1 MKVLFLKHVVNV
13 WKAWEIKEVK
23 AGYASNMLIPQGLAV
38 ELTPEVEKQYR
49 DKQKKEEKHRQM
61 LIEDRHKIVEQITWK
76 SLEFTLKTWTNN
88 KVYWWIWEKEIDFIL
103 NQKMSSII
111 FEEEVAKSKIRN
123 YIEKNKNFSYIK
135 TKMFQKYFDKELVL
149 RILREEYNFENETLL
164 NEEKL
169 KKQIILLKQKGK
181 SKNYIKNKFLER
193 SQDKDLVE
201 NILSEVFCDWELEN
215 LKKEYEKI
223 KNKWFDKQKI
233 FQKLFSKWFNYEDI
247 KRVIS

>member
-1 MKVLFLKHVVNV
+1 M
-13 WKAWEIKEVK
+13 EI
-23 AGYASNMLIPQGLAV
+23 SQ
-38 ELTPEVEKQYR
+38 
-49 DKQKKEEKHRQM
+49 
-61 LIEDRHKIVEQITWK
+61 KIVDYAIWYYLK
-76 SLEFTLKTWTNN
+76 YFPSKKALEKKLFEKFWPNSEKW

-149 RILREEYNFENETLL
+149 LILREEYNFENETLL

-215 LKKEYEKI
+215 LKKKYEKI

>member
-1 MKVLFLKHVVNV
+1 M
-13 WKAWEIKEVK
+13 EI
-23 AGYASNMLIPQGLAV
+23 SQ
-38 ELTPEVEKQYR
+38 
-49 DKQKKEEKHRQM
+49 
-61 LIEDRHKIVEQITWK
+61 KIVDYAIWYYLKYFPSKKALEKKLFEKFWPNSEKWK
-76 SLEFTLKTWTNN
+76 I
-88 KVYWWIWEKEIDFIL
+88 YWWIWEKEIDFIL
-103 NQKMSSII
+103 NKKMSSII

-201 NILSEVFCDWELEN
+201 NILSEVFCNWELEN
-215 LKKEYEKI
+215 LKKEYDKI
-223 KNKWFDKQKI
+223 KNTWFDKQKI

>member
-1 MKVLFLKHVVNV
+1 M
-13 WKAWEIKEVK
+13 EI
-23 AGYASNMLIPQGLAV
+23 SQ
-38 ELTPEVEKQYR
+38 
-49 DKQKKEEKHRQM
+49 
-61 LIEDRHKIVEQITWK
+61 KIVDYAIWYYLK
-76 SLEFTLKTWTNN
+76 YFPSKKALEKKLFEKFWPNSEKW

-149 RILREEYNFENETLL
+149 LILREEYNFENETLL

-193 SQDKDLVE
+193 NQDKDLVE

-233 FQKLFSKWFNYEDI
+233 FMRLAWKWFKYDDI
-247 KRVIS
+247 KKVLSL

>member
-1 MKVLFLKHVVNV
+1 M
-13 WKAWEIKEVK
+13 EI
-23 AGYASNMLIPQGLAV
+23 SQ
-38 ELTPEVEKQYR
+38 
-49 DKQKKEEKHRQM
+49 
-61 LIEDRHKIVEQITWK
+61 KIVDYAIWYYLKYFPSKKALEKKLFEKFWPNSEKWK
-76 SLEFTLKTWTNN
+76 I
-88 KVYWWIWEKEIDFIL
+88 YWWIWEKEIDFIL

-223 KNKWFDKQKI
+223 KNKLFDKQKI

>member
-1 MKVLFLKHVVNV
+1 M
-13 WKAWEIKEVK
+13 EI
-23 AGYASNMLIPQGLAV
+23 SQ
-38 ELTPEVEKQYR
+38 
-49 DKQKKEEKHRQM
+49 
-61 LIEDRHKIVEQITWK
+61 KIVDYAIWYYLK
-76 SLEFTLKTWTNN
+76 YFPSKKALEKKLFEKFWPNSEKW

-193 SQDKDLVE
+193 SQDKDLVQ

-223 KNKWFDKQKI
+223 KNKLFDKQKI

>member
-1 MKVLFLKHVVNV
+1 M
-13 WKAWEIKEVK
+13 EI
-23 AGYASNMLIPQGLAV
+23 SQ
-38 ELTPEVEKQYR
+38 
-49 DKQKKEEKHRQM
+49 
-61 LIEDRHKIVEQITWK
+61 KIVDYAIWYYLK
-76 SLEFTLKTWTNN
+76 YFPSKKALEKKLFEKFWPNSEKW
-88 KVYWWIWEKEIDFIL
+88 KVYWWIWEEEIDFIL

-201 NILSEVFCDWELEN
+201 NILSEVFCNWELEN

>member
-1 MKVLFLKHVVNV
+1 M
-13 WKAWEIKEVK
+13 EI
-23 AGYASNMLIPQGLAV
+23 SQ
-38 ELTPEVEKQYR
+38 
-49 DKQKKEEKHRQM
+49 
-61 LIEDRHKIVEQITWK
+61 KIVDYAIWYYLKYFPSKKALEKKLFEKFWPNSEKWK
-76 SLEFTLKTWTNN
+76 I
-88 KVYWWIWEKEIDFIL
+88 YWWIWEKEIDFIL

-123 YIEKNKNFSYIK
+123 YIEKNKNFSYIR

-149 RILREEYNFENETLL
+149 QILREEYNFENETLL

-233 FQKLFSKWFNYEDI
+233 TFSQFC
-247 KRVIS
+247 

>member
-1 MKVLFLKHVVNV
+1 M
-13 WKAWEIKEVK
+13 EI
-23 AGYASNMLIPQGLAV
+23 SQ
-38 ELTPEVEKQYR
+38 
-49 DKQKKEEKHRQM
+49 
-61 LIEDRHKIVEQITWK
+61 KIVDYAIWYYLK
-76 SLEFTLKTWTNN
+76 YFPSKKALEKKLFEKFWPNSEKW

-149 RILREEYNFENETLL
+149 LILREEYNFENETLL

-193 SQDKDLVE
+193 SQDKDLVK

>member
-1 MKVLFLKHVVNV
+1 M
-13 WKAWEIKEVK
+13 EI
-23 AGYASNMLIPQGLAV
+23 SQ
-38 ELTPEVEKQYR
+38 
-49 DKQKKEEKHRQM
+49 
-61 LIEDRHKIVEQITWK
+61 KIVDYAIWYYLKYFPSKKALEKKLFEKFWPNSEKWK
-76 SLEFTLKTWTNN
+76 I
-88 KVYWWIWEKEIDFIL
+88 YWWIWGKEIDFIL

-223 KNKWFDKQKI
+223 KNKLFDKQKI

>member
-1 MKVLFLKHVVNV
+1 M
-13 WKAWEIKEVK
+13 EI
-23 AGYASNMLIPQGLAV
+23 SQ
-38 ELTPEVEKQYR
+38 
-49 DKQKKEEKHRQM
+49 
-61 LIEDRHKIVEQITWK
+61 KIVDYAIWYYLKYFPSKKALEKKLFEKFWPNSEKWK
-76 SLEFTLKTWTNN
+76 I
-88 KVYWWIWEKEIDFIL
+88 YWLIWGKEIDFIL

-223 KNKWFDKQKI
+223 KNKIFDKQKI

>member
-1 MKVLFLKHVVNV
+1 M
-13 WKAWEIKEVK
+13 EI
-23 AGYASNMLIPQGLAV
+23 SQ
-38 ELTPEVEKQYR
+38 
-49 DKQKKEEKHRQM
+49 
-61 LIEDRHKIVEQITWK
+61 KIVDYAIWYYLKYFPSKKALEKKLFEKFWSNSEKWK
-76 SLEFTLKTWTNN
+76 I
-88 KVYWWIWEKEIDFIL
+88 YWWIWGKEIDFIL

-223 KNKWFDKQKI
+223 KNKLFDKQKI

>member
-1 MKVLFLKHVVNV
+1 M
-13 WKAWEIKEVK
+13 EI
-23 AGYASNMLIPQGLAV
+23 SQ
-38 ELTPEVEKQYR
+38 
-49 DKQKKEEKHRQM
+49 
-61 LIEDRHKIVEQITWK
+61 KIVDYAIWYYLKYFPSKKALEKKLFEKFWPNSEKWK
-76 SLEFTLKTWTNN
+76 I
-88 KVYWWIWEKEIDFIL
+88 YWWIWEKEIDFIL

-149 RILREEYNFENETLL
+149 QILREEYNFENETLL

-193 SQDKDLVE
+193 SQDKDLVK

>member
-1 MKVLFLKHVVNV
+1 M
-13 WKAWEIKEVK
+13 EI
-23 AGYASNMLIPQGLAV
+23 SQ
-38 ELTPEVEKQYR
+38 
-49 DKQKKEEKHRQM
+49 
-61 LIEDRHKIVEQITWK
+61 KIVDYAIWYYLKYFPSKKALEKKLFEKFWPNSEKWK
-76 SLEFTLKTWTNN
+76 I
-88 KVYWWIWEKEIDFIL
+88 YWWIWEKEIDFIL

-123 YIEKNKNFSYIK
+123 YIEKNKNFSYIR

-149 RILREEYNFENETLL
+149 QILREEYNFENETLL

>member
-1 MKVLFLKHVVNV
+1 M
-13 WKAWEIKEVK
+13 EI
-23 AGYASNMLIPQGLAV
+23 SQ
-38 ELTPEVEKQYR
+38 
-49 DKQKKEEKHRQM
+49 
-61 LIEDRHKIVEQITWK
+61 KIVDYAIWYYLKYFPSKKALEKKLFEKFWPNSEKWK
-76 SLEFTLKTWTNN
+76 I
-88 KVYWWIWEKEIDFIL
+88 YWWIWEKEIDFIL

-123 YIEKNKNFSYIK
+123 YIEKNKNFSYIR

-233 FQKLFSKWFNYEDI
+233 FQKLFSKWFNY
-247 KRVIS
+247 

>member
-1 MKVLFLKHVVNV
+1 M
-13 WKAWEIKEVK
+13 EI
-23 AGYASNMLIPQGLAV
+23 SQ
-38 ELTPEVEKQYR
+38 
-49 DKQKKEEKHRQM
+49 
-61 LIEDRHKIVEQITWK
+61 KIVDYAIWYYLK
-76 SLEFTLKTWTNN
+76 YFPSKKALEKKLFEKFWPNSEKW

-149 RILREEYNFENETLL
+149 LILREEYNFENETLL

-201 NILSEVFCDWELEN
+201 NILSEVFCYWELEN

>member
-1 MKVLFLKHVVNV
+1 M
-13 WKAWEIKEVK
+13 EI
-23 AGYASNMLIPQGLAV
+23 SQ
-38 ELTPEVEKQYR
+38 
-49 DKQKKEEKHRQM
+49 
-61 LIEDRHKIVEQITWK
+61 KIVDYAIWYYLKYFPSKKALEKKLFEKFWPNSEKWK
-76 SLEFTLKTWTNN
+76 I
-88 KVYWWIWEKEIDFIL
+88 YWWIWEKEIDFIL

-111 FEEEVAKSKIRN
+111 FEEKVAKSKIRN

-193 SQDKDLVE
+193 SQDKGLVE

>member
-1 MKVLFLKHVVNV
+1 M
-13 WKAWEIKEVK
+13 EI
-23 AGYASNMLIPQGLAV
+23 SQ
-38 ELTPEVEKQYR
+38 
-49 DKQKKEEKHRQM
+49 
-61 LIEDRHKIVEQITWK
+61 KIVDYAIWYYLKYFPSKKALEKKLFEKFWPNSEKWK
-76 SLEFTLKTWTNN
+76 I
-88 KVYWWIWEKEIDFIL
+88 YWWIWEKEIDFIL

-123 YIEKNKNFSYIK
+123 YIEKNKNFSYIR

-149 RILREEYNFENETLL
+149 LILREEYNFENETLL

>member
-1 MKVLFLKHVVNV
+1 M
-13 WKAWEIKEVK
+13 EI
-23 AGYASNMLIPQGLAV
+23 SQ
-38 ELTPEVEKQYR
+38 
-49 DKQKKEEKHRQM
+49 
-61 LIEDRHKIVEQITWK
+61 KIVDYAIWYYLK
-76 SLEFTLKTWTNN
+76 YFPSKKALEKKLFEKFWPNSEKW

-149 RILREEYNFENETLL
+149 LILREEYNFENETLL

-169 KKQIILLKQKGK
+169 KKQIILFKQKEK

>member
-1 MKVLFLKHVVNV
+1 M
-13 WKAWEIKEVK
+13 EI
-23 AGYASNMLIPQGLAV
+23 SQ
-38 ELTPEVEKQYR
+38 
-49 DKQKKEEKHRQM
+49 
-61 LIEDRHKIVEQITWK
+61 KIVDYAIWYYLKYFPSKKALEKKLFEKFWSNSEKWK
-76 SLEFTLKTWTNN
+76 I
-88 KVYWWIWEKEIDFIL
+88 YWWIWGKEIDFIL

-111 FEEEVAKSKIRN
+111 FEEKVAKSKIRN

>member
-1 MKVLFLKHVVNV
+1 M
-13 WKAWEIKEVK
+13 EI
-23 AGYASNMLIPQGLAV
+23 SQ
-38 ELTPEVEKQYR
+38 
-49 DKQKKEEKHRQM
+49 
-61 LIEDRHKIVEQITWK
+61 KIVDYAIWYYLKYFPSKKALEKKLFEKFWSNSEKWK
-76 SLEFTLKTWTNN
+76 I
-88 KVYWWIWEKEIDFIL
+88 YWWIWGKEIDFIL

-123 YIEKNKNFSYIK
+123 YIEKNKNFSYIR

-223 KNKWFDKQKI
+223 KNKLFDKQKI

>member
-1 MKVLFLKHVVNV
+1 M
-13 WKAWEIKEVK
+13 EI
-23 AGYASNMLIPQGLAV
+23 SQ
-38 ELTPEVEKQYR
+38 
-49 DKQKKEEKHRQM
+49 
-61 LIEDRHKIVEQITWK
+61 KIVDYAIWYYLKYFPSKKALEKKLFEKFWSNSEKWK
-76 SLEFTLKTWTNN
+76 I
-88 KVYWWIWEKEIDFIL
+88 YWWIWEKEIDFIL

-193 SQDKDLVE
+193 SQDKGLVE

>member
-1 MKVLFLKHVVNV
+1 M
-13 WKAWEIKEVK
+13 EI
-23 AGYASNMLIPQGLAV
+23 SQ
-38 ELTPEVEKQYR
+38 
-49 DKQKKEEKHRQM
+49 
-61 LIEDRHKIVEQITWK
+61 KIVDYAIWYYLK
-76 SLEFTLKTWTNN
+76 YFPSKKALEKKLFEKFWPNSEKW

-193 SQDKDLVE
+193 NQDKDLVE

>member
-1 MKVLFLKHVVNV
+1 M
-13 WKAWEIKEVK
+13 EI
-23 AGYASNMLIPQGLAV
+23 SQ
-38 ELTPEVEKQYR
+38 
-49 DKQKKEEKHRQM
+49 
-61 LIEDRHKIVEQITWK
+61 KIVDYAIWYYLKYFPSKKALEKKLFEKFWSNSEKWK
-76 SLEFTLKTWTNN
+76 I
-88 KVYWWIWEKEIDFIL
+88 YWWIWGKEIDFIL

-135 TKMFQKYFDKELVL
+135 TKMFQKDFDEELVL

-201 NILSEVFCDWELEN
+201 NILIEVFCNWELEN

>member
-1 MKVLFLKHVVNV
+1 M
-13 WKAWEIKEVK
+13 EI
-23 AGYASNMLIPQGLAV
+23 SQ
-38 ELTPEVEKQYR
+38 
-49 DKQKKEEKHRQM
+49 
-61 LIEDRHKIVEQITWK
+61 KIVDYAIWYYLK
-76 SLEFTLKTWTNN
+76 YFPSKKALEKKLFEKFWPNSEKW
-88 KVYWWIWEKEIDFIL
+88 KVYWWIWEEEIDFIL

-149 RILREEYNFENETLL
+149 LILREEYNFENETLL

>member
-1 MKVLFLKHVVNV
+1 M
-13 WKAWEIKEVK
+13 EI
-23 AGYASNMLIPQGLAV
+23 SQ
-38 ELTPEVEKQYR
+38 
-49 DKQKKEEKHRQM
+49 
-61 LIEDRHKIVEQITWK
+61 KIVDYAIWYYLKYFPSKKALEKKLFEKFWPNSEKWK
-76 SLEFTLKTWTNN
+76 I
-88 KVYWWIWEKEIDFIL
+88 YWWIWEKEIDFIL

-111 FEEEVAKSKIRN
+111 FEEKVAKSKIRN

-215 LKKEYEKI
+215 LQKEYEKI

>member
-1 MKVLFLKHVVNV
+1 M
-13 WKAWEIKEVK
+13 EI
-23 AGYASNMLIPQGLAV
+23 SQ
-38 ELTPEVEKQYR
+38 
-49 DKQKKEEKHRQM
+49 
-61 LIEDRHKIVEQITWK
+61 KIVDYAIWYYLK
-76 SLEFTLKTWTNN
+76 YFPSKKALEKKLFEKFWPNSEKW

-193 SQDKDLVE
+193 SQDKGLVE

>member
-1 MKVLFLKHVVNV
+1 M
-13 WKAWEIKEVK
+13 EI
-23 AGYASNMLIPQGLAV
+23 SQ
-38 ELTPEVEKQYR
+38 
-49 DKQKKEEKHRQM
+49 
-61 LIEDRHKIVEQITWK
+61 KIVDYAIWYYLKYFPSKK
-76 SLEFTLKTWTNN
+76 SLEKKLFEKFWPNSEKW
-88 KVYWWIWEKEIDFIL
+88 KVYWWIWEEEIDFIL

-201 NILSEVFCDWELEN
+201 NILSEVFCDWELE
-215 LKKEYEKI
+215 KRI
-223 KNKWFDKQKI
+223 WKNKK
-233 FQKLFSKWFNYEDI
+233 
-247 KRVIS
+247 

>member
-1 MKVLFLKHVVNV
+1 M
-13 WKAWEIKEVK
+13 EI
-23 AGYASNMLIPQGLAV
+23 SQ
-38 ELTPEVEKQYR
+38 
-49 DKQKKEEKHRQM
+49 
-61 LIEDRHKIVEQITWK
+61 KIVDYAIWYYLKYFPSKKALEKKLFEKFWPNSEKWK
-76 SLEFTLKTWTNN
+76 I
-88 KVYWWIWEKEIDFIL
+88 YWWIWEKEIDFIL

-149 RILREEYNFENETLL
+149 LILREEYNFENETLL

-193 SQDKDLVE
+193 SQDKDLVK

-233 FQKLFSKWFNYEDI
+233 FQKLFAKGFSYDDI
-247 KRVIS
+247 KQVMKD

>member
-1 MKVLFLKHVVNV
+1 M
-13 WKAWEIKEVK
+13 EI
-23 AGYASNMLIPQGLAV
+23 SQ
-38 ELTPEVEKQYR
+38 
-49 DKQKKEEKHRQM
+49 
-61 LIEDRHKIVEQITWK
+61 KIVDYAIWYYLKYFPSKKALEKKLFEKFWSNSEKWK
-76 SLEFTLKTWTNN
+76 I
-88 KVYWWIWEKEIDFIL
+88 YWWIWGKEIDFIL

-223 KNKWFDKQKI
+223 KNKLFDKQKI
-233 FQKLFSKWFNYEDI
+233 FQKLFSKWLNYEDI

>member
-1 MKVLFLKHVVNV
+1 M
-13 WKAWEIKEVK
+13 EI
-23 AGYASNMLIPQGLAV
+23 SQ
-38 ELTPEVEKQYR
+38 
-49 DKQKKEEKHRQM
+49 
-61 LIEDRHKIVEQITWK
+61 KIVDYAIWYYLKYFPSKKALEKFWPNSEKWK
-76 SLEFTLKTWTNN
+76 I
-88 KVYWWIWEKEIDFIL
+88 YWWIWEKEIDFIL

-193 SQDKDLVE
+193 SQDKGLVE

>member
-1 MKVLFLKHVVNV
+1 M
-13 WKAWEIKEVK
+13 EI
-23 AGYASNMLIPQGLAV
+23 SQ
-38 ELTPEVEKQYR
+38 
-49 DKQKKEEKHRQM
+49 
-61 LIEDRHKIVEQITWK
+61 KIVDYAIWYYLKYFPSKKALEKKLFEKFWPNSEKWK
-76 SLEFTLKTWTNN
+76 I
-88 KVYWWIWEKEIDFIL
+88 YWWIWEKEIDFIL

-193 SQDKDLVE
+193 SQDKGLVE

>member
-1 MKVLFLKHVVNV
+1 M
-13 WKAWEIKEVK
+13 EI
-23 AGYASNMLIPQGLAV
+23 SQ
-38 ELTPEVEKQYR
+38 
-49 DKQKKEEKHRQM
+49 
-61 LIEDRHKIVEQITWK
+61 KIVDYAIWYYLK
-76 SLEFTLKTWTNN
+76 YFPSKKALEKKLFEKFWPNSEKW
-88 KVYWWIWEKEIDFIL
+88 KVYWWIWEEEIDFIL

-201 NILSEVFCDWELEN
+201 NILSEVFSDWEIEN